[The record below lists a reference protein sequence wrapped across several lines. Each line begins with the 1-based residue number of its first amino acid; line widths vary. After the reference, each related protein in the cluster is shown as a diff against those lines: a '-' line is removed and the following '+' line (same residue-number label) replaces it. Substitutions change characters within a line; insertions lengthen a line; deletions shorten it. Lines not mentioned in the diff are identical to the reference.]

1 VSWRA
6 GDFNVIV
13 EKFNIFSIPRQWPI
27 SARSAKLGQT
37 SGDADQVRHRRK
49 HKTRTQRKFIMEI
62 HSIFKSETIQL
73 SADPRLHS
81 RKKAFA
87 IAAGLVAI
95 AGLCL
100 SAKLTA
106 SNEQDSQGSDGH
118 PGCTLATLRGRY
130 LFAESGVLLPPAFG
144 VITPTQAADAGFHIL
159 NGDGSGTDTVTF
171 RVGGN
176 IVLESAVSPVTYT
189 VNADCTG
196 KYSVINGPSFDL
208 FIAPDGSEIASIST
222 VPAGNYP
229 VSIAR
234 RVSQK

>member
-1 VSWRA
+1 VPS
-6 GDFNVIV
+6 
-13 EKFNIFSIPRQWPI
+13 
-27 SARSAKLGQT
+27 QT
-37 SGDADQVRHRRK
+37 QKSNNKRR
-49 HKTRTQRKFIMEI
+49 FIMDVQ
-62 HSIFKSETIQL
+62 STSKSETIQL
-73 SADPRLHS
+73 RADPRFPG

-100 SAKLTA
+100 SGKLTA
-106 SNEQDSQGSDGH
+106 SNEESQGSDSH
-118 PGCTLATLRGRY
+118 PGCTVATLRGRY

-144 VITPTQAADAGFHIL
+144 VVTPTQAADAGFHIL
-159 NGDGSGTDTVTF
+159 NGDGSGTDTVTL
-171 RVGGN
+171 RVGSN
-176 IVLESAVSPVTYT
+176 IVLENAVSPVLYT

-196 KYSVINGPSFDL
+196 KFSVINGPSFDL